1 MLYEG
6 FLIGSLLF
14 NPVVIQNSN
23 VNISNTLIT
32 SNIHDIEKLDT
43 EIFSKIYLYVVN
55 DTEDGIGDYGLTFSI
70 ILDDTQ
76 WKYGWN
82 GNIDGGESCKFD
94 YLSSSS
100 VSGYVDG
107 LYVSKEDGDAGT
119 NFSIDKVYLAI
130 PYTTSDS
137 VVEGITDGIGLLSP
151 ITNEFLNAF
160 TSIFWDSTANDGE
173 GALTTFSSFALT
185 FLGVSI
191 TFAVVKLALNLIR
204 GKTGA

>member
-6 FLIGSLLF
+6 LLIGSLLF

-32 SNIHDIEKLDT
+32 TNIYDIKQLDT
-43 EIFSKIYLYVVN
+43 EILPKVYLYVVSDS
-55 DTEDGIGDYGLTFSI
+55 DTGIGDTGLEFSI
-70 ILDDTQ
+70 ILDNTQ
-76 WKYGWN
+76 WNYGWN
-82 GNIDGGESCKFD
+82 GMIYGGGSFEFN

-107 LYVSKEDGDAGT
+107 FYFSKEDGDAGT

-151 ITNEFLNAF
+151 ITNEFLNSF